1 MTDSSAIPPE
11 HLEPPDPIVWPGE
24 KRTWLQKNLRPIAG
38 LVTVGGVMGLYY
50 VIVIHVLHGVCPP
63 EQKDLLLII
72 LGALPGIMG
81 YVLQFC
87 FGSSQGGEKI
97 KGEVGK

>member
-1 MTDSSAIPPE
+1 MTDSSQTPPE
-11 HLEPPDPIVWPGE
+11 FQAIPGE
-24 KRTWLQKNLRPIAG
+24 KRTWLQKNLRPIVG
-38 LVTVGGVMGLYY
+38 IVTVGSVMGLYFI
-50 VIVIHVLHGVCPP
+50 IVIHVLHGICPP

-87 FGSSQGGEKI
+87 FGASQLNERKLQGEPK
-97 KGEVGK
+97 